1 MVAQIVLHIVTMD
14 VLHALVRVRGNAV
27 VDVLQHVREAAKE
40 LAQLH
45 VV

>member
-1 MVAQIVLHIVTMD
+1 MTHPHIVTMD
-14 VLHALVRVRGNAV
+14 ALHVRVRVLVNVV

>member
-1 MVAQIVLHIVTMD
+1 MVAQIVLHVVTMD
-14 VLHALVRVRGNAV
+14 ALHVRVRVQVNVV